1 MKKLPIIESNKRPYT
16 IQQKPRFYIKES
28 ENDKE
33 KFNSLK
39 NYDIA
44 ISYYTK
50 IINNNKSNS
59 NFLIKRAICYLAKGF
74 YTLALKDALKSIK
87 IDPKYLKGYY
97 IAALSYLEM
106 YDIEKAEKISKDK
119 NQKLTSLIE
128 NKKKEIKLKSK
139 KFKSYPIYIKF
150 LKELYKY
157 DAYFPKLEIYF
168 YSDEYRGVCA
178 KSKILKEEIIMTI
191 PKECLISLELALE
204 TNIGKEIG
212 KFMYSELNSPKH
224 CLLSAF
230 LLTEEKSK
238 KWKFYFDLLP
248 KDFSNFPIF
257 YTEKELEYL
266 KGSPFLNQVLDKKI
280 DMKMDYDKI
289 CYYIP
294 SFNQFPYKKF
304 CEARMMIS
312 SRIFGIQI
320 GENKTDV
327 LAPFA
332 DLLNHK
338 RPRQTQWYYD
348 NMLESFVIQAIEDI
362 DEGCEIFDSY
372 GKKTNSRFL
381 LNYGFALDNN
391 DSSEY
396 PLTVFFNDSY
406 PLFEIKKNL
415 FQNENEY
422 VRIFNLNNNIYESQ
436 LLELLSFLRFLLFDG
451 DVNVLYKA
459 MTSNDNLIYDDIS
472 LTFYYI
478 SPISKELEIKVL
490 KHLLLL
496 CKKALN
502 NYPTTYEEDEFII
515 KNKKNISFNYRNC
528 LLLLMSEKSVLSYY
542 IYFCEYCL
550 NLFYKDNEME
560 ILSKLS
566 TDYKYSECQFDFYIP
581 EVIMKLIKNP
591 KKNNRNE

>member
-1 MKKLPIIESNKRPYT
+1 MKKLPLIEPIKRPCS
-16 IQQKPRFYIKES
+16 IHKSQKLCVNES
-28 ENDKE
+28 ENDKD
-33 KFNSLK
+33 KFNSLR

-50 IINNNKSNS
+50 GINNDKSNTT
-59 NFLIKRAICYLAKGF
+59 FLINRAICYLAKGF
-74 YTLALKDALKSIK
+74 YTLALKDALKSIE
-87 IDPKYLKGYY
+87 IDPKFLKGYY
-97 IAALSYLEM
+97 IASLSYLEM
-106 YDIEKAEKISKDK
+106 YDIEKAEKFTKEK
-119 NQKLTSLIE
+119 NQRLLSLIE
-128 NKKKEIKLKSK
+128 NKKKDIKIKSK

-157 DAYFPKLEIYF
+157 DAYFPKLEIHF

-178 KSKILKEEIIMTI
+178 KSKIVKEEIIMTI
-191 PKECLISLELALE
+191 PKECLISLELAME
-204 TNIGKEIG
+204 TNVGKEIG

-257 YTEKELEYL
+257 YTDKELEYL
-266 KGSPFLNQVLDKKI
+266 KGSPFLNQVLDKRI
-280 DMKMDYDKI
+280 DMKIDYEKI
-289 CYYIP
+289 CFYIP
-294 SFNQFPYKKF
+294 SFTQFSYQKF

-362 DEGCEIFDSY
+362 NEGSEIFDSY

-381 LNYGFALDNN
+381 LNYGFSLENN

-396 PLTVFFNDSY
+396 PLTVSFNNSY
-406 PLFEIKKNL
+406 PLFEVKKNL
-415 FQNENEY
+415 FQSDYEL
-422 VRIFNLNNNIYESQ
+422 VKTFNLNNNIYESQ
-436 LLELLSFLRFLLFDG
+436 LLELLSFLRFMLFDG
-451 DVNVLYKA
+451 DINILFNA
-459 MTSNDNLIYDDIS
+459 MTSNDNLIYEDIS

-490 KHLLLL
+490 KHLHLL
-496 CKKALN
+496 CRKALN
-502 NYPTTYEEDEFII
+502 NYPTTYEEDNLTL
-515 KNKKNISFNYRNC
+515 KSKKNISFNYRNC

-550 NLFYKDNEME
+550 SLFNKTSELE
-560 ILSKLS
+560 ILTKLS
-566 TDYKYSECQFDFYIP
+566 MDYKYNECQFDFYIQ
-581 EVIMKLIKNP
+581 EVIMKLIKI
-591 KKNNRNE
+591 K